1 MGEERDAR
9 NVFVVY
15 GRNDELRR
23 SMFDFLRAIGLNP
36 LEWSVAVE
44 MTNSGA
50 PYVGEVLDAAFSQA
64 RAVVVL
70 LTPDEIAYLQPT
82 YGSHPEDPE
91 TKPAPQARPNVLFE
105 AGMALGRH
113 PKHTILVEVGEMR
126 PFSDVAG
133 RHAIRMTNDVAQR
146 QELANRLKTAGCS
159 LNTTGTDW
167 HKAGDFTPPPPPGHG
182 LMLGRRVPSTH
193 TAQRLNFDASY
204 HDRGGNSGGRLQ
216 IINRGTETA
225 FGVEILFPENAC
237 LSFLN
242 QPEPVPKIPG
252 NGKSVHLTVWDQS
265 RSLGG
270 PKYATSFDI
279 TITARSESG
288 EPFTQQV
295 FLDTMGG

>member
-9 NVFVVY
+9 DVFVVY

-36 LEWSVAVE
+36 LEWSMAIE

-64 RAVVVL
+64 KAVVVL
-70 LTPDEIAYLQPT
+70 LTPDEIAYLQPI
-82 YGSHPEDPE
+82 YGSHPDDPE

-126 PFSDVAG
+126 SFSDVAG

-204 HDRGGNSGGRLQ
+204 H
-216 IINRGTETA
+216 
-225 FGVEILFPENAC
+225 
-237 LSFLN
+237 
-242 QPEPVPKIPG
+242 
-252 NGKSVHLTVWDQS
+252 
-265 RSLGG
+265 
-270 PKYATSFDI
+270 
-279 TITARSESG
+279 
-288 EPFTQQV
+288 
-295 FLDTMGG
+295 